1 MSAPTPPVPVSSPD
15 PSVTDGPVSGEVAQ
29 RRAWLPAWI
38 TQHPKEVG
46 VILAILLTLA
56 GPFLLRPSGS
66 SGPVRYDRR
75 LVVMTPHHELIRRE
89 FGQAF
94 AQYWKEKTGQVVF
107 VDWRVPGGTSDIALM
122 LKSEYTGAFQLHW
135 ERTLGKAWTPAVAK
149 AFLDGKFALSQRP
162 EAEWSDEERARRAFL
177 NSDVGIGV
185 DLFFG
190 GGPYDFQQQARAGVL
205 VARGRDGVGGLPA
218 LQAAH
223 PDWFGNA
230 GIPEVLSGETFRDP
244 EGRWVGTCLSSFGIV
259 FNRDVLKR
267 LGIDKE
273 PESWAD
279 LADPRLLGQVAL
291 SDPSKSGSVTK
302 AFEMVIQQQMQL
314 RLAALQA
321 SQQDDKWKKSP
332 EQLQKQAIREGW
344 LAGMQLIQKIGANAR
359 YFTDSSTKIPLEVL
373 RGDAA
378 AGMCID
384 YYGRAAA
391 EQVTGPDGKSRIGF
405 VAPLGG
411 TAISVDPIG
420 LLRGAPDP
428 ELATAFMEFVL
439 SDRGQG
445 LWGLKAGA
453 PEGPRTIALRRM
465 PVRRDW
471 YTPERAAFQGDAE
484 EKPFEKASAFQYQPD
499 WTGPVFNAIR
509 FLIRVMCVD
518 QHEEL
523 RHAWTE
529 LKAADFPPD
538 ALKTLQEID
547 MIHFD
552 NAAGPVT
559 QTLGSR
565 DKAQETRLA
574 RTLGEA
580 FRKQYELAIKMARRG
595 Q

>member
-1 MSAPTPPVPVSSPD
+1 MSSPD
-15 PSVTDGPVSGEVAQ
+15 VTATTPPDAEAEGAERSRLPGWVTRH
-29 RRAWLPAWI
+29 RRELAVL
-38 TQHPKEVG
+38 V
-46 VILAILLTLA
+46 AILLTLA

-66 SGPVRYDRR
+66 AGPVKYDRR

-94 AQYWKEKTGQVVF
+94 AQHWKEKTGEVVF

-149 AFLDGKFALSQRP
+149 AFLDGKFKLSELP
-162 EAEWSDEERARRAFL
+162 ETEWSEEERARRAFL
-177 NSDVGIGV
+177 KSDVGIGV

-205 VARGRDGVGGLPA
+205 VARGKDGRGGLPA
-218 LQAAH
+218 IQAAH
-223 PDWFGNA
+223 PEWFGEQ

-267 LGIDKE
+267 LGVEKE
-273 PESWAD
+273 PQSWAD
-279 LADPRLLGQVAL
+279 LADPRLAGQVAL

-302 AFEMVIQQQMQL
+302 AFEMVIQQQMRE
-314 RLAALQA
+314 RLVLLQ
-321 SQQDDKWKKSP
+321 SKQQDDKWRKTP
-332 EQLQKQAIREGW
+332 EQMEQQAIREGW

-384 YYGRAAA
+384 YYGRAAE
-391 EQVTGPDGKSRIGF
+391 EQVAWADGSSRIGF

-411 TAISVDPIG
+411 TAISVDPVG

-445 LWGLKAGA
+445 LWGLKAGT
-453 PEGPRTIALRRM
+453 PEGPRTVALRRL
-465 PVRRDW
+465 PVRRNW
-471 YTPERAAFQGDAE
+471 YTDQRVPWQSDAD
-484 EKPFEKASAFQYQPD
+484 EKPFEKASAFQYEAD

-523 RHAWTE
+523 RHAWRE
-529 LKAADFPPD
+529 LIAADLPPE
-538 ALKTLQEID
+538 ALRTLQEID
-547 MIHFD
+547 MIHYD

-559 QTLGSR
+559 QTLNSR

-580 FRKQYELAIKMARRG
+580 MRKQYELAIKMAHRG
-595 Q
+595 R